1 MAVSNRRNRPTL
13 RLIVTI
19 LLLAMGWTFGGV
31 GTALAGWDDR
41 SDELPGMDNSLTP
54 VFIAGGVLLVL
65 VLVLKSKKGD
75 DKSEGDAAPKAGSDR
90 ADPADEEEEFGPVA
104 INRMAQCGGAEAIS
118 LPTIRPLAGV
128 SQSTAVV
135 GVSLGF

>member
-1 MAVSNRRNRPTL
+1 MTISNRRNRSTR
-13 RLIVTI
+13 RLIVTV

-31 GTALAGWDDR
+31 GTALADWEDR

-54 VFIAGGVLLVL
+54 VLIAGGALLVL

-75 DKSEGDAAPKAGSDR
+75 DKSEGDDAPKAGSDP
-90 ADPADEEEEFGPVA
+90 ADPADEEEGFGPGA
-104 INRMAQCGGAEAIS
+104 INRMAQCDGAEAAS
-118 LPTIRPLAGV
+118 LPTIRPLTGV